1 MKKIFIKAMA
11 GLMLTV
17 SATSCGDKFLDTDI
31 YDGTDNETLL
41 ATPDGVGVALNGAY
55 YRLSQYYFAGNYATT
70 LGDISSDIIY
80 WNATNSHQNASYQF
94 NYLDTY
100 YGFEYIW
107 VYGYK
112 VIDNAARVLQTAK
125 ELMPSFPDYES
136 DLYQYQ
142 AEAYALRAYAML
154 VLTNTFGHQVKVNGQ
169 DFSNELGVSIVDTPV
184 PEFQNVK
191 RSSVGECY
199 TQILNDLNASIAAFD
214 AADQYSR
221 SYEVFTPASVYG
233 LMARVKLYLEDYS
246 GALAAATKAL
256 ELAGITELAT
266 TASAYENLYATTWS
280 NKESLFYLAL
290 DTKTNW
296 SANSCGTLF
305 TTYCYG
311 PSPYLV
317 SLYGDEDVRTSIMY
331 WTNQAG
337 TAYVNYGAATPW
349 YGGGKF
355 GQGSFNSVEGGNPAY
370 QTNYLIN
377 APEMFLI
384 QAEANIQLNNETAAK
399 KALLTVAMRD
409 NAITSVEDLPSGKAA
424 IMDFIKDERAREL
437 FQEGHR
443 LWDLRR
449 WGKTANLYAYGAPA
463 LNYQIEDANMSD
475 IIFPIPQ
482 SEINAGYGIEQTP
495 GWANTRP

>member
-1 MKKIFIKAMA
+1 MA